1 MVAQIASA
9 AGTGGDGSWRS
20 APAPA
25 AGTGCDV
32 RQSLSGSS
40 SGLQLCCSKGGFH
53 TVRPLDNCPSTPF
66 PGMFPG
72 TPSGT
77 GTGAC
82 LWARLCVHTAVE
94 TQPSVETARA
104 ETARRPRPAQTG
116 CPRNHHHFRLQPQ
129 HRSSAA
135 LIPPATRL
143 ARVAPQQGGR
153 RPCLVVRRMPCA
165 EIDSW
170 AKKRKNRPIS
180 NPRNNRFSPP
190 CGGLG
195 GKRRLPHEFCTL

>member
-1 MVAQIASA
+1 MEI
-9 AGTGGDGSWRS
+9 GTGC
-20 APAPA
+20 PA
-25 AGTGCDV
+25 AGTRCDV
-32 RQSLSGSS
+32 RHSLSGSS
-40 SGLQLCCSKGGFH
+40 SGLQLCSWRGWLPH
-53 TVRPLDNCPSTPF
+53 RPLPPLGNRPSTP
-66 PGMFPG
+66 FPG

-77 GTGAC
+77 GTGTC

-104 ETARRPRPAQTG
+104 ETTRRPRPAQTG

-170 AKKRKNRPIS
+170 AKKRKNNDIP

-190 CGGLG
+190 RGGLG

>member
-1 MVAQIASA
+1 MVAQIVSA
-9 AGTGGDGSWRS
+9 AGAGGDGSWRS
-20 APAPA
+20 APAARQRARGAMYASRCLAQALVCSSA
-25 AGTGCDV
+25 A
-32 RQSLSGSS
+32 
-40 SGLQLCCSKGGFH
+40 LQQGWLPH
-53 TVRPLDNCPSTPF
+53 QPLGNCPATP
-66 PGMFPG
+66 FPG

-94 TQPSVETARA
+94 TQPSVETAHA

-135 LIPPATRL
+135 LISPATRL

-170 AKKRKNRPIS
+170 AKKRKNNDIP

-190 CGGLG
+190 RGGLG
-195 GKRRLPHEFCTL
+195 GKRVLPHEFCTL